1 MTRLSTAS
9 AELARRGFTNPDAAE
24 RILATWAGGGG
35 TTPGWL
41 DVFDAVADPDFALD
55 ALERLASAAP
65 EVFEAIRRDEEWLR
79 RVVAVLGG
87 STVLAQ
93 HLVLHPGDA
102 ELLSGVQPRRT
113 QQEWRRFVYERIGAR
128 GPSPVAPDPD
138 AADRLRLAHKAALIV
153 VAAEDLTCAQ
163 PEGIVAGIAAQ
174 LTHVADAIL
183 AGALAIAR
191 AEVPD
196 HARVRFGV
204 VALGK
209 CGAGEL
215 NYVSDVDVLYV
226 AEPAGEDTGADEAI
240 GIATRLASALSRAC
254 SAHTRT
260 GTIWPVDA
268 ALRPEGKAGPLVRT
282 LSSMRAYYEKWAQ
295 SWEFQAML
303 KARPAAG
310 DLDLGQA
317 FVELVQPLVWR
328 AGERDHFL
336 ADAQAMRQKVISLIP
351 PKERGRQIKLGAG
364 GLRDTEFSVQLLQLV
379 HGRADER
386 LRLRGTFEGLS
397 ALVRHGYIGRHDGA
411 QLEAAY
417 RFQRVLEHRVQLLRL
432 RRTHLVPDDEAN
444 QRRIARTLG
453 VRDPAELIAQW
464 RASARR
470 VVRHHQRIFYSPL
483 LEAVSRI
490 PSDELRLSPE
500 AARTRLKALGFA
512 DPAQALRHIEALTTG
527 VSRQAEIQRQ
537 LLPAMLGWF
546 AEGPNPDFGLLS
558 FRQISE
564 ALGTSPWYLRAL
576 RDEGSMAQ
584 RLARIASSSRYVVD
598 LVKRSPEV
606 VQWLASEDELRPRPL
621 ESLRQTMVASAAR
634 QDDAEKAFGSVR
646 AQRRRELCR
655 LALGDMLGLI
665 DSAGLG
671 RGLSDLAAA
680 TVDAA
685 LAVASRDGQ
694 TPPIGVMAMGRWS
707 GHELGYPSDL
717 DVWYV
722 VGDDVDEAG
731 QRAAQAAVRRMTDL
745 LKRPGPEPP
754 LDLDCDL
761 RPEGKGG
768 PMVRSVSS
776 YVAYVERWAQTWEI
790 QALLRA
796 RPGAGD
802 LGLCQAV
809 LDALEDY
816 RYPRELTKQQ
826 VLDIR
831 RLKLRMQRERI
842 PKGCDPARHFKLGEG
857 GLSDVEW
864 TVQLAQLRHGRDHP
878 EVRTPNTLEALDALT
893 RIGALS
899 DSEAAALREAWLSA
913 TRLRNLTMLVRGRAA
928 DALPSGALD
937 LAAIGEL
944 AGYPKGQASQVF
956 EDYRRLARLASA
968 VVRRRFWEDE

>member
-1 MTRLSTAS
+1 MTRLSTTS

-24 RILATWAGGGG
+24 RVLAGWAERGGVQ
-35 TTPGWL
+35 L
-41 DVFDAVADPDFALD
+41 ASLEIFEAVADPDFALD
-55 ALERLASAAP
+55 ALDRMVSAAP
-65 EVFEAIRRDEEWLR
+65 DLFEAMHQDTGWLH

-93 HLVLHPGDA
+93 HLVLHPEDA
-102 ELLSGVQPRRT
+102 GLLRGPQARRDAR
-113 QQEWRRFVYERIGAR
+113 EWRRFIYQRIGAT
-128 GPSPVAPDPD
+128 GDCPLAPDPD
-138 AADRLRLAHKAALIV
+138 ATDRLRLAHKAALCII
-153 VAAEDLTCAQ
+153 AAEDLTCAQ
-163 PEGIVAGIAAQ
+163 PEDIVAGIGAQ
-174 LTHVADAIL
+174 LAHVADAIL
-183 AGALAIAR
+183 DAALAIAR
-191 AEVPD
+191 ATVPD
-196 HARVRFGV
+196 HARVRLAV

-209 CGAGEL
+209 CGAEEL

-226 AEPAGEDTGADEAI
+226 AEPADESTSPEQAI
-240 GIATRLASALSRAC
+240 GIATRLASALARAC

-260 GTIWPVDA
+260 GTVWPVDA

-282 LSSMRAYYEKWAQ
+282 LSSMRSYYQRWAKN
-295 SWEFQAML
+295 WEFQAML

-310 DLDLGQA
+310 DLELGQD
-317 FVELVQPLVWR
+317 FVDLIQPLVWQ
-328 AGERDHFL
+328 AGEREHFL

-351 PKERGRQIKLGAG
+351 PKETGRQIKLGAG

-379 HGRADER
+379 HGRADQR
-386 LRLRGTFEGLS
+386 LHLRGTFDGLS
-397 ALVRHGYIGRHDGA
+397 ALVSHGYIGRDDGA

-432 RRTHLVPDDEAN
+432 RRTHLFPEDEAN

-453 VRDPAELIAQW
+453 IREAAELEARW
-464 RASARR
+464 RTSARR
-470 VVRHHQRIFYSPL
+470 VLRHHQRIFYSPL

-490 PSDELRLSPE
+490 PSAELRLSPE

-512 DPAQALRHIEALTTG
+512 GSAQALAHIEALTTG

-564 ALGTSPWYLRAL
+564 ALGSSPWYLRAL

-598 LVKRSPEV
+598 LIKRSPEV
-606 VQWLASEDELRPRPL
+606 VQWLADEDELTPRSL
-621 ESLRQTMVASAAR
+621 ESLRQTMMAAAAR
-634 QDDAEKAFGSVR
+634 HDDAEKAFGSVR
-646 AQRRRELCR
+646 SQRRRELCR
-655 LALGDMLGLI
+655 LALGDILGLI
-665 DSAGLG
+665 GQDDLG

-685 LAVASRDGQ
+685 LALVSRDGQ
-694 TPPIGVMAMGRWS
+694 VPPIGVMAMGRWS

-717 DVWYV
+717 DVWYI

-731 QRAAQAAVRRMTDL
+731 QRAAQSAVRRMTDL
-745 LKRPGPEPP
+745 LNRPGPEPG

-776 YVAYVERWAQTWEI
+776 YIAYVERWAQTWEL

-796 RPGAGD
+796 RPGAGE

-809 LDALEDY
+809 LHGVDRH
-816 RYPRELTKQQ
+816 RYPQDLTRQQ
-826 VLDIR
+826 ILDIR

-842 PKGCDPARHFKLGEG
+842 PRGSDPARNLKLGEG

-864 TVQLAQLRHGRDHP
+864 TVQLAQLQHCHAYP
-878 EVRTPNTLEALDALT
+878 ELRTPNTLEALSGLVRAGILAQD
-893 RIGALS
+893 
-899 DSEAAALREAWLSA
+899 EAAALRDAWLMA

-928 DALPSGALD
+928 DSLPSAALE

-956 EDYRRLARLASA
+956 EDYRRLTRLASA
-968 VVRRRFWEDE
+968 VVSRRFWGEE